1 MLAGQLALVI
11 AALFTGA
18 AAYINIAEHP
28 ARLQLDDGPLLTQ
41 WKPSYKR
48 GFAMQSSLAVLGF
61 VLGLVE
67 WYLTGSWLWAF
78 GAIVLVANWP
88 FTLLAIMP
96 VNNQLLAIQLD
107 SISEEM
113 RPLMNKWGRRHAVR
127 TTLGAASTLIFIWAM
142 Q

>member
-1 MLAGQLALVI
+1 MLAGQFALVI

-28 ARLQLDDGPLLTQ
+28 ARLLLDDGPLLAQ

-48 GFAMQSSLAVLGF
+48 GFVMQSSLAVLGF

-67 WYLTGSWLWAF
+67 WYLTGRWIWGL

-96 VNNQLLAIQLD
+96 INNQLTAMSLD
-107 SISEEM
+107 SIGTEM
-113 RPLMNKWGRRHAVR
+113 RPLMDKWGNRHAVR
-127 TTLGAASTLIFIWAM
+127 TALGAASTLIFMWAM

>member
-1 MLAGQLALVI
+1 MLVGQFALVV

-28 ARLQLDDGPLLTQ
+28 ARLLLNDGPLLTQ

-61 VLGLVE
+61 VLGLGD
-67 WYLTGSWLWAF
+67 WYLTGEPLWAL

-96 VNNQLLAIQLD
+96 INNQLAAISPD
-107 SISEEM
+107 SVGAEM
-113 RPLMNKWGRRHAVR
+113 RPLMEQWGRRHAVR
-127 TTLGAASTLIFIWAM
+127 TALGAASTLIFIWAM